1 MVPIFSCTATLRDLT
16 GQSAQHHSAVGGEQ
30 AEIGRHLEK
39 IAVFYEFMLVN
50 PQLMLHWQIL
60 FYTKLKIIKLSIK
73 KGITILFLIDA
84 VWRKSA
90 FPSGS
95 CLYYA

>member
-1 MVPIFSCTATLRDLT
+1 MATEVILVFYECAEYDEKLLPV
-16 GQSAQHHSAVGGEQ
+16 VGVGEQ

-39 IAVFYEFMLVN
+39 MAVFYEFMLVN

-60 FYTKLKIIKLSIK
+60 FYTKLKIIKFSIK

-90 FPSGS
+90 FPSGY
-95 CLYYA
+95 CL